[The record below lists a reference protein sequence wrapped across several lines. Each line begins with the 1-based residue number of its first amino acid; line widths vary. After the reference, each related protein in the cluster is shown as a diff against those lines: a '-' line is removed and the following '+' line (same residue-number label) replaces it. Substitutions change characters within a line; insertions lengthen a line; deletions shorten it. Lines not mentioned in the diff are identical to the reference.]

1 MFVACVR
8 LIFTVAVVV
17 SVSYIQVREARL
29 AAQAAADAFDPE
41 ALAEVELQPP
51 PRRALVVYDDL

>member
-1 MFVACVR
+1 MMSAPQ
-8 LIFTVAVVV
+8 L
-17 SVSYIQVREARL
+17 QVREARL

-41 ALAEVELQPP
+41 ALAEVELRPP